1 MQVNLPVN
9 LGPHTSVGD
18 SNLVCTALQP
28 PVSVYSLEKMEEKKK
43 NSTTIVL
50 QEIGKNN
57 DAGKQSRL

>member
-1 MQVNLPVN
+1 MQANLPVN
-9 LGPHTSVGD
+9 LGAHTSVGE
-18 SNLVCTALQP
+18 SNQASTALQP